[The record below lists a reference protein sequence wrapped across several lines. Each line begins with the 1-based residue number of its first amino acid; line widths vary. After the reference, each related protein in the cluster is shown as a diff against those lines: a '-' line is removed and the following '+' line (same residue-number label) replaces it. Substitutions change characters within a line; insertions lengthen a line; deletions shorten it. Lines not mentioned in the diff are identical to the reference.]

1 MTRISACAVM
11 PHPPIMIP
19 EIGNQ
24 ELNKIEST
32 VHAVKQAAQILCTD
46 NPKTVIIISPH
57 GPAFSEAVSIS
68 IHPRLRGSL
77 EAFGAPEVSLAYETD
92 GLIAKNIIR
101 KSEKLGINLL
111 QVTDEI
117 AKKYRFKLELDHG
130 ALVPLYYLHKAGYKG
145 QLVHLSAGNIGL
157 EEMYTFG
164 RAVQAA
170 VYASGKKTVVI
181 ASGDLSHRVNTSSP
195 YGFSAS
201 GPEFDKQV
209 VKALADAD
217 VKSLL
222 NLDKEL
228 IEEAGQCGL
237 SSIVFLFGV
246 MGGTD
251 YKSQVL
257 SYEGPFGIGYAV
269 SVHIPV
275 NNGGETD
282 GTN

>member
-1 MTRISACAVM
+1 MTRISACALM

-19 EIGNQ
+19 EIGNH
-24 ELNKIEST
+24 ELDKMEST
-32 VHAVKQAAQILCTD
+32 VQAVKQAAQLLCND
-46 NPKTVIIISPH
+46 NPKSVVIITPH
-57 GPAFSEAVSIS
+57 GPVFSEAVSIS
-68 IHPRLRGSL
+68 IHPRLRGSF
-77 EAFGAPEVSLAYETD
+77 EAFGAPDVSLAYETD

-117 AKKYRFKLELDHG
+117 AKQYRFKLELDHG
-130 ALVPLYYLHKAGYKG
+130 ALVPLYYLHKAGFKG
-145 QLVHLSAGNIGL
+145 QLVHLSAGSIGL
-157 EEMYTFG
+157 EEIYTFG

-170 VYASGKKTVVI
+170 IQASGKKTIVI
-181 ASGDLSHRVNTSSP
+181 ASGDLSHRVNDNSP
-195 YGFSAS
+195 YGYSPS

-209 VKALADAD
+209 VQALTDAD

-222 NLDKEL
+222 SLDRDL

-246 MGGTD
+246 MGAE
-251 YKSQVL
+251 YQSQVL

-275 NNGGETD
+275 SNGGEAN
-282 GTN
+282 GKN